1 MCSCFGSG
9 GADDRVTNGKCIVH
23 AGINFHTS
31 IVSLKSLLCLYP
43 EQTSSIFMYNC
54 DKYIDDIRGLFQI
67 FLRVRST
74 CESCLS
80 SEINFIFHVKTIE
93 FSAQYIFFGF

>member
-1 MCSCFGSG
+1 
-9 GADDRVTNGKCIVH
+9 
-23 AGINFHTS
+23 
-31 IVSLKSLLCLYP
+31 
-43 EQTSSIFMYNC
+43 MYNC

-80 SEINFIFHVKTIE
+80 SEINFIFHAKTIE